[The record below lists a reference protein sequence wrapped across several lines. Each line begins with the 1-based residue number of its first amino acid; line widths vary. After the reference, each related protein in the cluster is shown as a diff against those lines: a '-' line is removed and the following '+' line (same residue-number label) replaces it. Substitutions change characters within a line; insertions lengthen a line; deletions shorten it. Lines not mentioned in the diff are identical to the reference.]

1 MVQIH
6 NIHLF
11 ADAQTNTVHLN
22 AKQYDKNSHRI
33 VCTLLNCSAEL
44 TAEDTAK
51 ATAYIGGKTV
61 DVINCSLNP
70 TTQKISFTLS
80 QNCLAQAGRLL
91 IDVSVFTGTQIRFTL
106 GAFVVDV
113 IKSADGNISQNIDS
127 GNSLYDKLQEIDDK
141 IDAINLNDMYSVIN
155 ELSRQ
160 IGFAMKFI
168 TETAGIGTS
177 TEYQLTVN
185 DIAPSSPV
193 YVTVKARTT
202 AEDTIIRS
210 DGENL
215 TDVSTGS
222 VVDATMTD
230 IQITAQDVLSGIKAT
245 GAMSVQ
251 IRYYSANCEDLLQR
265 AGNSTGFTETSYQQR
280 LNVDMNVGISDFTQT
295 SYTVEGSE

>member
-1 MVQIH
+1 MIQTHEIT
-6 NIHLF
+6 LY
-11 ADAQTNTVHLN
+11 ADAKTNFIHLN

-33 VCTLLNCSAEL
+33 VCKLSDCTNDF

-61 DVINCSLNP
+61 DVINCSLNA
-70 TTQKISFTLS
+70 TTQKITFILS

-91 IDVSVFTGTQIRFTL
+91 VDVSVFTGTQIKFTL
-106 GAFVVDV
+106 GAFIVDV
-113 IKSADGNISQNIDS
+113 IRSAEGNISQDIDS
-127 GNSLYDKLQEIDDK
+127 GSSLYEKLQEIDDK
-141 IDAINLNDMYSVIN
+141 IDAINLNDVYSVIN